1 MTNILVSLCI
11 LIILALAIYKLV
23 VMKKK
28 GGACAGC
35 SQSSGC
41 SAKNNGKC

>member
-1 MTNILVSLCI
+1 MADILVSLCI
-11 LIILALAIYKLV
+11 LIIFALAIAKLV
-23 VMKKK
+23 VMKRK

-41 SAKNNGKC
+41 SSKKNKC